1 MRFTYRSGQR
11 VLDGFTLKRGVGKGG
26 FGEVYFALSDSGKEV
41 ALKLLA
47 EREVEMRGVLNCLNL
62 KHPNLVHVYDVRE
75 DENGD
80 TWIVME
86 YVLGE
91 SLAQVVQRHRTG
103 LPENL
108 VREWF
113 GALARAVA
121 YLHDQGVVHRDLKPA
136 NIFIENGGLK
146 VGDYGLCK
154 SMSSGQKQ
162 TQRVGT
168 VHYMAPEI
176 GSGKYDK
183 GIDIYACGV
192 MLFEMLTGK
201 LPYDGETDNEIFV
214 KHLTAVP
221 DVAGLPR
228 GFGPIVL
235 RALDKNPLKRYAS
248 MTEFARAVDATAL
261 AVASPVVLPVNLP
274 MSMSTSGIGTSTL
287 PPAPPAT
294 AVRDESPIILDDAP
308 KAAPLAAPI
317 MVPSGQPRTL
327 PLPLARP
334 TAIPVAAFAWRDRL
348 SELTGSLAA
357 APLLVLLLLVPYG
370 LFAQVADPLALGKVF
385 LVTTALAWTMIL
397 GSAGRS
403 FRSADTWWPRLRFAG
418 LGLVVGL
425 LAFWLDGWLVPT
437 ASVGNPVTSR
447 GVTFFGLASV
457 DGESVPL
464 AAKYLLYFAGVL
476 GLGRW
481 WRLSSRDRK
490 ERFSL
495 VPLFAAGFWGYILS
509 FLWPT
514 GMPHVGE
521 GAVLPLVFAAI
532 AVQAVSPWI
541 PAVNTASKKLR
552 LHAA

>member
-75 DENGD
+75 DEHGD

-91 SLAQVVQRHRTG
+91 SLAQVIQRHRNG

-113 GALARAVA
+113 GALSRAVG

-154 SMSSGQKQ
+154 SMSSNQKQ

-183 GIDIYACGV
+183 AIDIYACGV

-201 LPYDGETDNEIFV
+201 LPFDGESDNEIFV
-214 KHLTAVP
+214 KHLTAAP
-221 DVAGLPR
+221 DVAGLPP
-228 GFGPIVL
+228 GFAPVIL
-235 RALDKNPLKRYAS
+235 RALDKNPLKRYATMS
-248 MTEFARAVDATAL
+248 EFARAVEATGL
-261 AVASPVVLPVNLP
+261 PLASPV
-274 MSMSTSGIGTSTL
+274 L
-287 PPAPPAT
+287 PPMTMTMPGMTMTMGAPPPAA
-294 AVRDESPIILDDAP
+294 AVRDESPIILGDAP
-308 KAAPLAAPI
+308 KAAPLPEPI
-317 MVPSGQPRTL
+317 LVPGPPATAQRTL
-327 PLPLARP
+327 PLPIARP
-334 TAIPVAAFAWRDRL
+334 TASELVVFAWRDRL
-348 SELTGSLAA
+348 ADLSGALAA
-357 APLLVLLLLVPYG
+357 APLLVALPLVVYG
-370 LFAQVADPLALGKVF
+370 VVMQVGDPVVLGKVF

-397 GSAGRS
+397 GAGGRS
-403 FRSADTWWPRLRFAG
+403 YRSADTWWPRLRFAG
-418 LGLVVGL
+418 LGLAVGL
-425 LAFWLDGWLVPT
+425 LAFWLDGWLVPN
-437 ASVGNPVTSR
+437 ASAGGPVSSR
-447 GVTFFGLASV
+447 GVTFFGLASI
-457 DGESVPL
+457 DGESVPV
-464 AAKYLLYFAGVL
+464 AAKSLLYFAGVL
-476 GLGRW
+476 GAGRW
-481 WRLSSRDRK
+481 WRLSARDRK
-490 ERFSL
+490 DRVSL
-495 VPLFAAGFWGYILS
+495 VPLFAAGFWGWLLS

-514 GMPHVGE
+514 GTEHVFE
-521 GAVLPLVFAAI
+521 GAILPLVVAAA

-552 LHAA
+552 LRGT